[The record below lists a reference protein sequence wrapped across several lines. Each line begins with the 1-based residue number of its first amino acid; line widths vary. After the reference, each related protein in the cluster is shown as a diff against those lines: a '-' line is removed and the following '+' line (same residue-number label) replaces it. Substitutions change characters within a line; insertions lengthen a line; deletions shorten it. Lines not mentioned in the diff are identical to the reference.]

1 MWTAQMNFL
10 LCVILLAVFVVAAA
24 STSVLDEEK
33 RHKGKRGQCAEEEA
47 IEVVRRIVKQWPDY
61 VNTGNQQF
69 LINNWMTHDASITE
83 TGSPLDSFC
92 QTVTK
97 RFAEKLREDRLAKIL
112 SETVNIKRIRMN
124 GCDENVIAN
133 FVLAAGHR
141 GFNLSLSNESWV
153 FTSKCGCDYRVSEAV
168 SVKLE
173 CVKQENNCP
182 IPY

>member
-1 MWTAQMNFL
+1 MKSL
-10 LCVILLAVFVVAAA
+10 LLFIFSAIALAAA
-24 STSVLDEEK
+24 GSILDEEK
-33 RHKGKRGQCAEEEA
+33 GNKDRRGQCPEEEA

-61 VNTGNQQF
+61 VNTGNQKF
-69 LINNWMTHDASITE
+69 LIKNWMTCDASITE

-92 QTVTK
+92 QTMTS
-97 RFAEKLREDRLAKIL
+97 RLAEKLREDRLAKIL

-133 FVLAAGHR
+133 FVLASGHR
-141 GFNLSLSNESWV
+141 GFNLSLSNESWI